1 MAAKFFIPSVNV
13 LGKGAVNDAIVDIK
27 TLGFKR
33 ALIVTDKPLVK
44 IGLVG
49 EVAEKL
55 GQNGI
60 TSTV

>member
-13 LGKGAVNDAIVDIK
+13 LGQGAVDDAIGDIK

-49 EVAEKL
+49 EIAEK
-55 GQNGI
+55 
-60 TSTV
+60 TW